1 MAAARAGSVCNRA
14 RWFKRDSVRARRK
27 RTHRFCWGDLTGG
40 RTRES
45 SVIVQ
50 RASVVGNLHDWN
62 GGLVRRTAADADEG
76 LEGALAI
83 GALSPEPP
91 TCNAPRLLGAHFAE
105 AE

>member
-62 GGLVRRTAADADEG
+62 AGSIRRVAAELDEG
-76 LEGALAI
+76 LKG
-83 GALSPEPP
+83 P
-91 TCNAPRLLGAHFAE
+91 APWGLVTRTTHVQRSSVVGGTFR
-105 AE
+105 